1 MSHLSLKIATTISMQ
16 LKAAQT
22 THATIIIWQSL
33 PTSPEVL
40 VSSCF
45 SKCAFSPPTLCF
57 RHFTANC
64 LQYLCSCHL
73 YLSHILECIRHVR
86 SKPKVNVK
94 HNSVYIT
101 QPNFAVEK
109 RRKSFSEFS
118 KSYRL
123 GVISFDPLSEVKTDL
138 QSPRPPGWIDTNSLK
153 KTLWWTFAQV
163 CFSFSGGITEKISHQ
178 I

>member
-1 MSHLSLKIATTISMQ
+1 MLHIYSTSVAQREATHSFFIFTQPDAWMSHLSLKIATTISMQ

-73 YLSHILECIRHVR
+73 YLSHILECIRRVI

-138 QSPRPPGWIDTNSLK
+138 QSPGHLAGLIQ
-153 KTLWWTFAQV
+153 TL
-163 CFSFSGGITEKISHQ
+163 
-178 I
+178 